1 MKRRML
7 LLLIGGCLAVSAY
20 ADTATVNTPG
30 DGFLALRSEPSTK
43 QGVRLGKI
51 PHGTLLNLGGCVRP
65 SATQRWCKTI
75 YQDQIGWI
83 LDTYVIRDPAT
94 VSEDHTA
101 AVDPTE
107 ERAILRAVADD
118 CTPDWCRAS
127 VEQVMGRYATVFMMC
142 TLPACE
148 NATAYLKKEGDT
160 WVLVDHGTG
169 ITHEDLI
176 GYGFPSSVVD
186 ALMR

>member
-7 LLLIGGCLAVSAY
+7 LLLVGGCLTVSAF
-20 ADTATVNTPG
+20 ADTAAVNTPG

-51 PHGTLLNLGGCVRP
+51 PHGTLLELGECVRP
-65 SATQRWCKTI
+65 SATHRWCKTT
-75 YQDQIGWI
+75 YQGQIGWI
-83 LDTYVIRDPAT
+83 LDTYVIRD
-94 VSEDHTA
+94 TA
-101 AVDPTE
+101 RVREGQTAVDPSV
-107 ERAILRAVADD
+107 ERAILRAVAED

-142 TLPACE
+142 TLQACE
-148 NATAYLKKEGDT
+148 NATAYLKKEGNT

-186 ALMR
+186 ALMQ